1 MSKHAAGKI
10 QIVSHGPSCFDGV
23 VSAVTVARFYQGFN
37 VTPAFAANQDADRVI
52 EELRVAGPGD
62 EIWITDLSWN
72 YTATADHLR
81 RLTEV
86 GARVYWIDHH
96 RSALRRLTSP
106 EFDVPF
112 AGKLLTEDFSAS
124 RLVYNFM
131 MARSDLPDIEYRRT
145 ALRGFFPIIDM
156 ADDHDRWLH
165 RLPDSSDWALA
176 VQTLGSIES
185 YRELLQMAEPAMSRA
200 LAQAWESGKRSMRQS
215 MDLADSTSCERALG
229 DGLKLV
235 TACCFG
241 YSSEVAAHIYQT
253 RSNTIVALLDM
264 RSGGVSLRR
273 SADCNADLS
282 RIASALGGGGHAAAS
297 GFVIEKAKPALA
309 AELSEIVGE
318 SILRAL
324 SSGALGKNP

>member
-1 MSKHAAGKI
+1 MGKHAAGKV

-23 VSAVTVARFYQGFN
+23 VAAVTVARFYSGFN

-52 EELRVAGPGD
+52 EELHVTGPGD

-72 YTATADHLR
+72 YPATAEHLR
-81 RLTEV
+81 RLTEI
-86 GARVYWIDHH
+86 GARVFWIDHH
-96 RSALRRLTSP
+96 RSALRRLGAP

-112 AGKLLTEDFSAS
+112 AGRLLTEEFSAA
-124 RLVYNFM
+124 RLVYNFLIE
-131 MARSDLPDIEYRRT
+131 RTDLPDVEYRRT
-145 ALRGFFPIIDM
+145 ALRTFFPVIDM
-156 ADDHDRWLH
+156 ADDHDRWVH

-176 VQTLGSIES
+176 VQTLGSMES
-185 YRELLQMAEPAMSRA
+185 YRELLQMTEPAMSRA
-200 LAQAWESGKRSMRQS
+200 LAQALDSGKKSMRQS
-215 MDLADSTSCERALG
+215 MDLADSTLAERPLG
-229 DGLKLV
+229 DGLRLV

-241 YSSEVAAHIYQT
+241 YSSEVAAHIYQS

-273 SADCNADLS
+273 SADCKADLS

-297 GFVIEKAKPALA
+297 GFIIEKAKRALA
-309 AELSEIVGE
+309 AELSQVIGE

-324 SSGALGKNP
+324 NSGAQQ